1 MTTERPEWADY
12 MIAYKEVD
20 GVKLGLIELAGG
32 RARIVHNCDQWGYG
46 AFW

>member
-20 GVKLGLIELAGG
+20 GVKLGLNIFK
-32 RARIVHNCDQWGYG
+32 ARR
-46 AFW
+46 